1 MRTFAE
7 AKKYQSSILASAM
20 DWANGQ
26 HTIDAEEVVFL
37 ADYYGVNLPLYFNH
51 FIYSYAPG
59 HVCADRAH
67 KGILR
72 TLESLERAIRGKEAT
87 A

>member
-1 MRTFAE
+1 MTIQE
-7 AKKYQSSILASAM
+7 CYKYQSSILASAI

-37 ADYYGVNLPLYFNH
+37 ADHYRVSLPLYFEH
-51 FIYSYAPG
+51 FRYSSAPG
-59 HVCADRAH
+59 NVCADGAH
-67 KGILR
+67 KGILK
-72 TLESLERAIRGKEAT
+72 TLERLEKAIRSNEAT

>member
-1 MRTFAE
+1 MTIQE
-7 AKKYQSSILASAM
+7 CDKYQSSILASAM

-37 ADYYGVNLPLYFNH
+37 AYHYGITLPLYFEH
-51 FIYSYAPG
+51 FRYSAAPG
-59 HVCADRAH
+59 IVCADGAH

-72 TLESLERAIRGKEAT
+72 VLERLEKAIMIKEAT
-87 A
+87 R

>member
-1 MRTFAE
+1 MTIHE
-7 AKKYQSSILASAM
+7 CDKYQSSILASAI

-37 ADYYGVNLPLYFNH
+37 ADYYGVTIPLYFEH
-51 FIYSYAPG
+51 FRYSSAPG
-59 HVCADRAH
+59 NICLDGAH

-72 TLESLERAIRGKEAT
+72 TLERLEKAIRIKEAT

>member
-1 MRTFAE
+1 MTINDCC
-7 AKKYQSSILASAM
+7 KYQSSILASAI

-37 ADYYGVNLPLYFNH
+37 ADHYCVTLPLYFEH
-51 FIYSYAPG
+51 FRYSPAPG
-59 HVCADRAH
+59 NVCADGAH

-72 TLESLERAIRGKEAT
+72 TLARLEKAIRSKEET